1 LWLRR
6 GKFVAASVVPLSQSQ
21 RVEAEVEVKVEV
33 KVEAATA
40 LRASMPARCS
50 QAGQT
55 LTSEGLYWRG
65 FGENALLVRDRL
77 LRG

>member
-1 LWLRR
+1 
-6 GKFVAASVVPLSQSQ
+6 VAASVVPLSQSQ
-21 RVEAEVEVKVEV
+21 RVEAEVEV